1 MKPPNHRLFDDLY
14 KDCPPRPSL
23 IAQRA
28 AEQVKQQASTA
39 PSTQPIIHNHVT
51 FPTELVG
58 GARPAADVA
67 PPLATGVTT
76 ASNPRRLTDE
86 SLLSLDGRKGPEME
100 LVAFCE
106 RYKISSTLRERLVK
120 NGYDAPEL
128 LPDTCIKDLK
138 EAGFLGGELM
148 RLRNAVSAWA
158 DQDNVGGT

>member
-1 MKPPNHRLFDDLY
+1 MLPSRRSSRLRPPLRH
-14 KDCPPRPSL
+14 SL
-23 IAQRA
+23 L
-28 AEQVKQQASTA
+28 STTT
-39 PSTQPIIHNHVT
+39 SL

-148 RLRNAVSAWA
+148 RLRNAVTVLFRPSVRGRIRSAVTTA
-158 DQDNVGGT
+158 GPRFVRVGHA